1 MAQLASFFVEEEE
14 GVWAAASFK
23 LAGAIKRSADT
34 VELYTAVAGVV
45 IRLDG
50 ASETGTITMADGKTH
65 AVRCGSEAPLPT
77 EQVFWVRVGLPPTG
91 VTPHHAS
98 LPPIVC
104 VLQGREAWRRLGA
117 QARQQ
122 WADRTS

>member
-34 VELYTAVAGVV
+34 VELYTAVPGVV

-50 ASETGTITMADGKTH
+50 ASATGTITMADGKTH

-77 EQVFWVRVGLPPTG
+77 EQVFWVRAGLPPTG